1 MNKVKELIEKKGYI
15 NMSDFQMI
23 IFEIEM
29 NKNIIYKNK
38 NITLTPI
45 TSNSRD
51 EYKNQMKRIRD
62 GDLHLW
68 NDTKQND
75 SLIGD
80 FFGYVINPKK
90 SNSDGYIY
98 IYKILKKLE
107 PHHALKH
114 WKCREKN
121 VLILSNECLYEGP
134 VKDLFLSLKY
144 SDNYKIQGT
153 TKVSLSKQELLQKYF
168 ETIF

>member
-1 MNKVKELIEKKGYI
+1 MDKVKSLIEKKGYI

-23 IFEIEM
+23 NFEIEM
-29 NKNIIYKNK
+29 DRKISYKNK
-38 NITLTPI
+38 NITLSPLTP
-45 TSNSRD
+45 NSIG
-51 EYKNQMKRIRD
+51 EYENQMKRIHD
-62 GDLHLW
+62 GELHMW
-68 NDTKQND
+68 NDTKQNN

-90 SNSDGYIY
+90 RNVGGYIY

-107 PHHALKH
+107 SHHALKH
-114 WKCREKN
+114 WKCREKH
-121 VLILSNECLYEGP
+121 VLILNNECLYEGP
-134 VKDLFLSLKY
+134 VKNMFYCLKY

-153 TKVSLSKQELLQKYF
+153 TKVSLLNQELLQKYF